1 MLALLRLQPAPS
13 PRVLARAFS
22 AAAQQ
27 DVVIVGGGPGGYVA
41 AIKAAQL
48 GLKVTC
54 VEKRGSLGGTC
65 LNVGCIP
72 SKALLHSS
80 HMYEQSVKEFSHHG
94 IDVGSVSVNL
104 PNMLKQKEGAV
115 TGLTKGIEG
124 LFAKNK
130 VTYAKGYG
138 KLAGA
143 NSVHVDMMDGSKKI
157 IDTKNII
164 IAAGSEPIELPFLKF
179 DEKVVVSS
187 TGALS
192 LTKIPKKMV
201 LIGAGVIGLEL
212 GSVWR
217 RLGAEVEVI
226 EFGDRVCPGMD
237 TEIAANFAKYLAKQ
251 GMKFRF
257 ATKVKGASVR
267 SDGVTL
273 IAEPVKGGADISI
286 DADVVLVAIGRRPR
300 TEEMELEKF
309 GVKLDER
316 KRVVVG
322 EHLQTSVKGI
332 YAIGDCIAGPM
343 LAHKAEEEGIAV
355 AEHLAGKHGHVNY
368 DVIPGVVYTHP
379 EVASVGKTEEELKAA
394 GIAYKKGVFP
404 FLANSRARSNG
415 DSDGMVKFL
424 TDAKTDKVLG
434 CHMIGSNAGEA
445 IAEACLAME
454 YGASCEDIARTCHA
468 HPTLSEAVKEAAM
481 AAYDKP
487 IHM

>member
-1 MLALLRLQPAPS
+1 
-13 PRVLARAFS
+13 
-22 AAAQQ
+22 
-27 DVVIVGGGPGGYVA
+27 
-41 AIKAAQL
+41 
-48 GLKVTC
+48 
-54 VEKRGSLGGTC
+54 
-65 LNVGCIP
+65 
-72 SKALLHSS
+72 
-80 HMYEQSVKEFSHHG
+80 
-94 IDVGSVSVNL
+94 
-104 PNMLKQKEGAV
+104 
-115 TGLTKGIEG
+115 
-124 LFAKNK
+124 
-130 VTYAKGYG
+130 
-138 KLAGA
+138 
-143 NSVHVDMMDGSKKI
+143 
-157 IDTKNII
+157 
-164 IAAGSEPIELPFLKF
+164 
-179 DEKVVVSS
+179 
-187 TGALS
+187 LS

-237 TEIAANFAKYLAKQ
+237 TEIATNFAKYLAKQ

-257 ATKVKGASVR
+257 STKVKAASVR
-267 SDGVTL
+267 ADGVTL
-273 IAEPVKGGADISI
+273 VAEPVKGGADISI

-300 TEEMELEKF
+300 TEDMELEKF

-316 KRVVVG
+316 KRIVVG
-322 EHLQTSVKGI
+322 EHLQTSVKNI
-332 YAIGDCIAGPM
+332 YAIGDCITGPM